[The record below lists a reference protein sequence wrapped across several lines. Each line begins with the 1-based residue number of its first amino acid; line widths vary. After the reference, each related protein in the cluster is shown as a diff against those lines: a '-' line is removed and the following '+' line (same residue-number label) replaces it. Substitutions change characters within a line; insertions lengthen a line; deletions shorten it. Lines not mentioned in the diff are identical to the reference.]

1 MLRLLLTGV
10 LLCMWTLTS
19 TAQIDEEQ
27 LREDA
32 AELFEGSSFA
42 AAYPLYAQLVSLNP
56 KDADLNFR
64 FGACALYTGEEKSK
78 AIKHLTFAISR
89 GAEDPRVYYYLGR
102 AYHLNYEFDLAK
114 KGYSEYLEKV
124 SSKEKDPL
132 PAERGLAMCSQGQ
145 NLLTN
150 IQEIVVLEKTSSETE
165 SFFRYYNLEEIGGK
179 VLTTPDA
186 LLSKYDVK
194 MGHQGVIHF
203 QPNSGAVYFS
213 SYGKDGSTGKDLYKA
228 FVLPDG
234 QFSTPER
241 LPDVINTPYDD
252 DYAFLH
258 PDGVSFYFAS
268 KGHNSMGG
276 YDVFKSTVDPIT
288 GDFTPV
294 ENLDFAINTPDD
306 DIFYVV
312 DSLHQ
317 NAYFASSRS
326 SSQDQMHVYK
336 VMVQGI
342 PMQLL
347 FIKGQFDNLI
357 SEENTI
363 AQIEVYD
370 ELTGRPVAS
379 VSSSEQQGDYVIS
392 FPKAGLYRYKVIEE
406 GSQLIHEGIVEVPLF
421 DEPVALGQELQI
433 VDENGLE
440 KLVIINHFEDPL
452 DEDLA
457 ALSATVLRQ
466 KAGLDVNAD
475 EDLIKEA
482 NELANPTIKIEKA
495 HLIAGFNA
503 EETPEILKEQLVK
516 EANARKELSGSLQNQ
531 AAMGMETARDAYELS
546 NNYMEEAVSSM
557 RDKTPENT
565 ENYIEELK
573 AYNELINKAEDQR
586 LLANN
591 AIAATEKLL
600 QESAKQQSTALAL
613 EQASAKLDSSLAA
626 EDGESIVAILTEERE
641 RRLIGENEVN
651 FDLKEQDLSLA
662 ATLEKQIKKQGDRL
676 ANLREDEVKL
686 TRDIEMKM
694 EAAASTK
701 KKKEK
706 EQLNEELQDLQASLR
721 LTREE
726 ITKVD
731 QQLTDLARDEESL
744 RTSAELYS
752 IFQEM
757 EASRPG
763 GRVAPDLEALND
775 LAGQVQHNGEVLSM
789 LSRSDELVVAEASEE
804 MRATRNDIIVLP
816 SVKAKADQFQI
827 ELLSP
832 EEQETAYRSAVE
844 SAQETAV
851 GGDLKANLLAKQNM
865 KTANEQLS
873 VLRAVKSS
881 TPEEQAQVDEEIE
894 KWENLLTSF
903 KKDAANYEDV
913 AAVQEPVTEEVALDI
928 LSELDPESRTAFD
941 ATQNALDTEMNLVN
955 QKVAWVSDSKQ
966 KLVQRINANEA
977 AMLASDDQAELTALK
992 EETETFYAAL
1002 DWVETRSV
1010 SAGDVQMAYENDK
1023 KEVMES
1029 DAPYE
1034 VKLEEQIRL
1043 TEEFLSLTAD
1053 LKSDPAY
1060 RTEISQLDLMANQA
1074 KSKLESYESDLELT
1088 LNAGGE
1094 PETESGTIGTADS
1107 VENELQAL
1115 VNTSDIL
1122 AIPEEGD
1129 ESEIIEA
1136 LAPQYVTQ
1144 KQQIEER
1151 ISEEDLLEQ
1160 AAELS
1165 ALDQQMIKVLENQA
1179 QLRVNEMDQTE
1190 DVAVK
1195 DLLQL
1200 EIQQIQN
1207 TIEKLQT
1214 GGQDVSTT
1222 DLVAENTG
1230 EQITAEE
1237 TDSTETVDSNQT
1249 ETETETSEPGQTE
1262 VNSSELLTEGEVL
1275 TADELTDVSRF
1286 DGYPEELE
1294 PSVREEFTEIL
1305 TPPVYSEENELTA
1318 FSAVSLVM
1326 VEMDRP
1332 DDFTEDLDL
1341 VETKNAEIEELGIEQ
1356 QLAEKRSVQRK
1367 FEKKIEKAYFQ
1378 KAEAEIRNSKRI
1390 SASADVMYTAQDEQ
1404 LEDLI
1409 MEQSEALN
1417 NNAWLKSYL
1426 NELIRESE
1434 DQASLADQ
1442 IRETVAPE
1450 IDEIAQAVGM
1460 TRAAQLDLEA
1470 VERKQKAI
1478 ELLQNVDELAELDTP
1493 VLAALR
1499 TGVPAKVNFEEEGST
1514 TAEVPEDE
1522 NVITYQFILPEAY
1535 ISADQQSTSNVK
1547 DQWTA
1552 TYEIPNDFAEAML
1565 MQPEF
1570 EEASGLMAQ
1579 VDQKES
1585 ELRQAIEEHNEIIAD
1600 AADLNER
1607 ATVLQNAIDSTENQA
1622 EVEGLEVE
1630 RDDVM
1635 EELEVLVEALED
1647 KASQIE
1653 TKAAELTNLNED
1665 VSEALAAVNVE
1676 EVVEKVESTTPVEN
1690 TDVLAENIEQPVET
1704 DPASEEVSAP
1714 ETPEVESNTSSTTTG
1729 VVYNFAT
1736 TNNFENYLKTY
1747 PDELEEEVFAVT
1759 ETPIYTSEQPIP
1771 LNLEMPTGIVYKV
1784 QVGAFRNAISAE
1796 TFGKFAPLSGEQLNN
1811 GITRYTA
1818 GLFTQYNSADE
1829 AKKVIRE
1836 MGYSDAFV
1844 VAFEN
1849 GERIPLYAAR
1859 EKVVE
1864 PSQQSTQEQ
1873 FVVEQPANS
1882 DPVNNTNTNNAEE
1895 GSAVSNPVSNA
1906 ESAEATDEVPV
1917 TPVDATDWSTQ
1928 SGKFFTVQIGVFSK
1942 NVSSEDLNNAEDV
1955 YSERV
1960 SGGQVRYTSGR
1971 FTNLDEARDWKSKMV
1986 ALGIEDA
1993 FLSAYQNGNR
2003 ISVAQALGTASDTQ
2017 SVEAPAEEPE
2027 EQLFYQVVIGVFKDE
2042 VPSKTAL
2049 ALLNLETRWG
2059 IVQQQ
2064 TPEGTMYVTKLV
2076 SSMGVVELIQNEF
2089 NSQGVKV
2096 IEAITYKNGE
2106 RMGSQGL

>member
-1 MLRLLLTGV
+1 MLRLILTGV

-32 AELFEGSSFA
+32 AELFENSSFA

-89 GAEDPRVYYYLGR
+89 GAEDPRVYYYLGK
-102 AYHLNYEFDLAK
+102 AYHLSYEFELAK
-114 KGYSEYLEKV
+114 KGYGEYLEKV
-124 SSKEKDPL
+124 SPKEKNPL
-132 PAERGLAMCSQGQ
+132 PAERGLAMCTQGQ

-186 LLSKYDVK
+186 LLSKYDQK

-213 SYGKDGSTGKDLYKA
+213 SYGKDGKNGKDLYKA

-241 LPDVINTPYDD
+241 LPDVINTPFDD

-326 SSQDQMHVYK
+326 SSQDQMNVYK

-347 FIKGQFDNLI
+347 IIKGQFENLI
-357 SEENTI
+357 NQENTT

-379 VSSSEQQGDYVIS
+379 VSSSNQKGDYVIS
-392 FPKAGLYRYKVIEE
+392 FPKAGLYRYKVIEK

-421 DEPVALGQELQI
+421 DEPVALGQELQL
-433 VDENGLE
+433 VNENGLE

-452 DEDLA
+452 NEDLA
-457 ALSATVLRQ
+457 ALSASVLRQ

-475 EDLIKEA
+475 EDLIKKA
-482 NELANPTIKIEKA
+482 NELANPSIEIEKA

-503 EETPEILKEQLVK
+503 EETPEVLKEQLVK
-516 EANARKELSGSLQNQ
+516 EANTRKELSKSLQNQ

-573 AYNELINKAEDQR
+573 AYNDLINKAEDQR
-586 LLANN
+586 LLASN

-600 QESAKQQSTALAL
+600 QESAKQQASSLDLEQIKTQLDSALAD
-613 EQASAKLDSSLAA
+613 EN
-626 EDGESIVAILTEERE
+626 GERIVELLTEERQ
-641 RRLIGENEVN
+641 RRLIGENDVKFN
-651 FDLKEQDLSLA
+651 LKEQDLSLA
-662 ATLEKQIKKQGDRL
+662 TTLEKQIKKQGDRL
-676 ANLREDEVKL
+676 ANLRADEGKL

-694 EAAASTK
+694 EATASAK

-706 EQLNEELQDLQASLR
+706 EKLNADLQDLQSSLR

-731 QQLTDLARDEESL
+731 QQLIDLARDEESL

-763 GRVAPDLEALND
+763 GRVAPNSEALND
-775 LAGQVQHNGEVLSM
+775 LAGQVQHNGEVLGM
-789 LSRSDELVVAEASEE
+789 LSRSDELVLAEAGEE
-804 MRATRNDIIVLP
+804 MRITRNDIIVLP

-832 EEQETAYRSAVE
+832 EEHETAYRSALD
-844 SAQETAV
+844 SAQETTV

-873 VLRAVKSS
+873 VLRAVKTS
-881 TPEEQAQVDEEIE
+881 TPDEQAQVDDEIE
-894 KWENLLTSF
+894 KWENLIASF
-903 KKDAANYEDV
+903 KKDAARYDDV
-913 AAVQEPVTEEVALDI
+913 AEAQEVFTEDAALNI
-928 LSELDPESRTAFD
+928 LSELDPENRSAYN
-941 ATQNALDTEMNLVN
+941 AIQNALESEMNLLSQKAVWVN
-955 QKVAWVSDSKQ
+955 ESKQ
-966 KLVQRINANEA
+966 ILAQRINANVA

-992 EETETFYAAL
+992 EETESFNAAL
-1002 DWVETRSV
+1002 AWVETKSV

-1043 TEEFLSLTAD
+1043 TEEFLLLTAN
-1053 LKSDPAY
+1053 LKTDPAY
-1060 RTEISQLDLMANQA
+1060 RSETSQLDLMANQA

-1088 LNAGGE
+1088 LNAGAE
-1094 PETESGTIGTADS
+1094 PESESGTTNA

-1115 VNTSDIL
+1115 VSTSDIL
-1122 AIPEEGD
+1122 AIPEQGNEF
-1129 ESEIIEA
+1129 EIIEA

-1144 KQQIEER
+1144 KQKIEER

-1160 AAELS
+1160 ATELS

-1179 QLRVNEMDQTE
+1179 QLRVNEMDQT
-1190 DVAVK
+1190 DDASVK
-1195 DLLQL
+1195 DLLQF

-1207 TIEKLQT
+1207 TIEKLQS
-1214 GGQDVSTT
+1214 GDQNTT
-1222 DLVAENTG
+1222 LPDLVAENTEENTIENTNPTSVANSETTEIDTN
-1230 EQITAEE
+1230 EQDQ
-1237 TDSTETVDSNQT
+1237 TDA
-1249 ETETETSEPGQTE
+1249 
-1262 VNSSELLTEGEVL
+1262 SSIELMTEGVEL
-1275 TADELTDVSRF
+1275 TPEELTDVSRF
-1286 DGYPEELE
+1286 NGYPVDLKPTMRKEYAK
-1294 PSVREEFTEIL
+1294 IL
-1305 TPPVYSEENELTA
+1305 TPPVYNEDAELTD
-1318 FSAVSLVM
+1318 FDAVSLVM
-1326 VEMDRP
+1326 IEMDRP

-1341 VETKNAEIEELGIEQ
+1341 VESKNAQIDELSIEQ
-1356 QLAEKRSVQRK
+1356 QLAEKKSVQRK

-1378 KAEAEIRNSKRI
+1378 KAKAEIRNSQRI
-1390 SASADVMYTAQDEQ
+1390 SASADVLYTAHDEQ

-1409 MEQSEALN
+1409 NQKSEALN

-1434 DQASLADQ
+1434 DQALLADE
-1442 IRETVAPE
+1442 IRKTVAPE
-1450 IDEIAQAVGM
+1450 IDEIKQAVGM
-1460 TRAAQLDLEA
+1460 TRAAQLDLDA
-1470 VERKQKAI
+1470 IERKQKAI
-1478 ELLQNVDELAELDTP
+1478 ELLQNADQLAELDAP

-1499 TGVPAKVNFEEEGST
+1499 TGVPANVNFEEEGITST
-1514 TAEVPEDE
+1514 EIPEDE
-1522 NVITYQFILPEAY
+1522 NMITYQFILPEAY
-1535 ISADQQSTSNVK
+1535 ITANQQSTSNVK
-1547 DQWTA
+1547 DQWA
-1552 TYEIPNDFAEAML
+1552 MSYEIPNEFAEAML

-1570 EEASGLMAQ
+1570 EEASVLMGQ

-1585 ELRQAIEEHNEIIAD
+1585 ELRREIEEHNEIIAE

-1607 ATVLQNAIDSTENQA
+1607 ATVLKNAIDATENQA
-1622 EVEGLEVE
+1622 EMEGLKVE
-1630 RDDVM
+1630 RIDVLGK
-1635 EELEVLVEALED
+1635 LEVLVEALDD
-1647 KASQIE
+1647 KSLQIE
-1653 TKAAELTNLNED
+1653 SKAKELNSLNEE
-1665 VSEALAAVNVE
+1665 VSKELAGVDMEALL
-1676 EVVEKVESTTPVEN
+1676 EKVESARSLANTETLSEN
-1690 TDVLAENIEQPVET
+1690 GN
-1704 DPASEEVSAP
+1704 PANDLNSSSEEVSAP
-1714 ETPEVESNTSSTTTG
+1714 ITTELDNNTGTTSSN

-1736 TNNFENYLKTY
+1736 NNNFENYLKTY
-1747 PDELEEEVFAVT
+1747 PNALEEEVFAVT
-1759 ETPIYTSEQPIP
+1759 ETPIYTAEQPIP
-1771 LNLEMPTGIVYKV
+1771 LNLEMPAGIVYKV
-1784 QVGAFRNAISAE
+1784 QIGAFRNPISAE
-1796 TFGKFAPLSGEQLNN
+1796 TFGKFAPLSGERLNN

-1818 GLFTQYNSADE
+1818 GLFTHYNSADE

-1836 MGYSDAFV
+1836 MGYSDAFI

-1859 EKVVE
+1859 EKLIDPVL
-1864 PSQQSTQEQ
+1864 QSPTEE
-1873 FVVEQPANS
+1873 FVVDQPKSTDSAINTVNTVKNDNVDETAS
-1882 DPVNNTNTNNAEE
+1882 ESIVVSTTDPTE
-1895 GSAVSNPVSNA
+1895 GSV
-1906 ESAEATDEVPV
+1906 EAPIAT
-1917 TPVDATDWSTQ
+1917 VDATDWSTQ

-1942 NVSSEDLNNAEDV
+1942 DVSQKDLFNAQDI
-1955 YSERV
+1955 YSEHA
-1960 SGGQVRYTSGR
+1960 SGGQIRYTSGR
-1971 FTNLDEARDWKSKMV
+1971 FTNLDEARDWKNKMV
-1986 ALGIEDA
+1986 ALGIKDA
-1993 FLSAYQNGNR
+1993 FLSAYQNGKR
-2003 ISVAQALGTASDTQ
+2003 ISVAQALGTVSELQ
-2017 SVEAPAEEPE
+2017 SIETPDEEPE

-2042 VPSKTAL
+2042 VPSKIAL
-2049 ALLNLETRWG
+2049 ALLNLESRWG
-2059 IVQQQ
+2059 IMQQQ
-2064 TPEGTMYVTKLV
+2064 TPDGTMYVSKLV
-2076 SSMGVVELIQNEF
+2076 SSMGVVKMIQDEF
-2089 NSQGVKV
+2089 NSQGVQV

-2106 RMGSQGL
+2106 RMGTQGL